1 MRFHC
6 LLLPLLALSAP
17 ALHAQAV
24 DPLKTPECAAA
35 IEALQTARAAAQP
48 DARSVERLRHAAAK
62 TCLGAGERRSRP
74 ARVAQPPIAIPL
86 PPQRIA
92 PSVSAPVPTPV
103 HPPVAIDRPPVITS
117 CDAAGCWVDNGGTHL
132 QRVPPVLMGPG
143 GLCPQ
148 APGAPGCP

>member
-1 MRFHC
+1 MRLP
-6 LLLPLLALSAP
+6 LLLPLLALAAP
-17 ALHAQAV
+17 ASYAQAA

-35 IEALQTARAAAQP
+35 IEALQSARAAAQP
-48 DARSVERLRHAAAK
+48 DARAVERLRHAAAK
-62 TCLGAGERRSRP
+62 TCLGAGDRPGRP

-86 PPQRIA
+86 PPQRSA
-92 PSVSAPVPTPV
+92 PSVSAPASIP
-103 HPPVAIDRPPVITS
+103 PPVAVERRPVITS

-132 QRVPPVLMGPG
+132 QRVPPVQMGPA